1 MIDELSEGEGN
12 NYEASTREVKPKLTE
27 TVMRHEIKEV
37 PSVHIKEN
45 DTKIGLD
52 VTEMERKPNQVRK
65 KSKQQPS
72 CRNVLVEPADY
83 SFKSD
88 VM

>member
-1 MIDELSEGEGN
+1 MIDELPEGEGK
-12 NYEASTREVKPKLTE
+12 NYESSTREVKPKLTE
-27 TVMRHEIKEV
+27 IVMRHEIKEV
-37 PSVHIKEN
+37 PSVHIKDF

-52 VTEMERKPNQVRK
+52 VTEMERKLNQVRK
-65 KSKQQPS
+65 KSKRQQ
-72 CRNVLVEPADY
+72 ADY